1 MNAIVTDIEPLA
13 VLQALGVTPASV
25 PTPVSGGWDTA
36 LFRFRG
42 ADGHWRALRVYRSPE
57 QRDAARRERI
67 ALRAAADGGVP
78 VPRLEA
84 EGVWRGLPALVLSW
98 VEGATLLDAL
108 QRRPWKLLKLAAAFG
123 RMQAAIHAVSAP
135 DELRD
140 PEGFRENIH
149 RLDPAL
155 AERVLSAGLRFDRL
169 AHLDYHPL
177 NVMTD
182 GERITGVL
190 DWTNAAGADPR
201 LDVARTAVLI
211 ETAAPPPG
219 PLRTLARP
227 LRGLLCRAWMRAY
240 VGVAGPLGDL
250 SPFMTLAGLSRLQ
263 DLEWA
268 RGRPGVWAGGLD
280 AAPVLRWTARWRR
293 RAGLS

>member
-1 MNAIVTDIEPLA
+1 MGAIVTDIDPVA
-13 VLQALGVTPASV
+13 VLQAFEITPASV

-42 ADGHWRALRVYRSPE
+42 ADGRWRALRVYRSPE
-57 QRDAARRERI
+57 ERDAARKERI

-84 EGVWRGLPALVLSW
+84 EGLWRGLPALVLSW
-98 VEGATLLDAL
+98 VDGVTLLDAL
-108 QRRPWKLLKLAAAFG
+108 LRLPWKLRKLAAAFG
-123 RMQAAIHAVSAP
+123 RMQAKIHAVPAP
-135 DELRD
+135 DDLRD
-140 PEGFRENIH
+140 PQGLRDYIY
-149 RLDPAL
+149 RLDPEL
-155 AERVLSAGLRFDRL
+155 AERVLSVGLRFDRL
-169 AHLDYHPL
+169 THLDYHPL

-190 DWTNAAGADPR
+190 DWPSAAGADPR
-201 LDVARTAVLI
+201 LDVARTAVVI

-219 PLRTLARP
+219 PLRALVGP
-227 LRGLLCRAWMRAY
+227 LRGLFSRAWMRAY
-240 VGVAGPLGDL
+240 LDVAGPVGDL
-250 SPFMTLAGLSRLQ
+250 SPFMALAGLSWLKE
-263 DLEWA
+263 LEWA

-293 RAGLS
+293 RAGLR